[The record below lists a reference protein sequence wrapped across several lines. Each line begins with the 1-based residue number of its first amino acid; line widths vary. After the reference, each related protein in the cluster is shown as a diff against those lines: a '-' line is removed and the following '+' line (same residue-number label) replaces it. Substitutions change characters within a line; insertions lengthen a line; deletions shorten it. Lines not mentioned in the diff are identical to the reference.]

1 MLRASERRTD
11 PDACRMEDLVV
22 NNRLTIPASE
32 LQASYSR
39 SGGPGGQ
46 NVNKV
51 ASRVTLRWQV
61 GDQPRLPPDWQ
72 RRLLARHGNRINREG
87 EILVHSD
94 RYRDQPRNLDDCRQR
109 LTQWLL
115 ECEAAPVERKAT
127 RPSLGSKLR
136 RLDNKRRVAEKK
148 SGRRGWSD

>member
-1 MLRASERRTD
+1 MLRAGERRTD

-109 LTQWLL
+109 LVQWLL

-136 RLDNKRRVAEKK
+136 RLESKRRMAEKK
-148 SGRRGWSD
+148 SGRRGWSE